1 MVTSEEFTQVLHNW
15 SEVFM
20 RRSMREFVQFSRD
33 SGLSMSQLSTLFRI
47 YHAKACDV
55 SSVGDHLGVTNAA
68 ASQMVDRLV
77 QLGFMERSEDPQDRR
92 VRQLTLTLKGKKVV
106 DDSIAARRHWMIQLT
121 DALTPEDQRAIIAAL
136 TILTQAA
143 VQIEPQVQR
152 NPNFSEAKPQLVE
165 SQG

>member
-1 MVTSEEFTQVLHNW
+1 MATSQEFTQVLHNW
-15 SEVFM
+15 TEVFM
-20 RRSMREFVQFSRD
+20 QRSMREFVQFSRD

-47 YHAKACDV
+47 YHLKASGV
-55 SSVGDHLGVTNAA
+55 SAVGDHLGVTNAA

-77 QLGFMERSEDPQDRR
+77 QLGFLERSEDPQDRR

-106 DDSIAARRHWMIQLT
+106 EDTIAARRHWMIQLT

-143 VQIEPQVQR
+143 VQTEPQSQR
-152 NPNFSEAKPQLVE
+152 DPSHSEKKQQLVE
-165 SQG
+165 TES